1 MDAASGEQIELE
13 LGDQRVVIVEVGA
26 GLREYSA
33 NGAPVLDG
41 YAADAVCDSGRG
53 QLLMPWPNRI
63 DGGSYDF
70 GGQSHQLALDEPE
83 RRNAIHGLVRWAA
96 WTVVERAADR
106 VRLEH
111 RLHPS
116 PGYPFALALGVEY
129 ALTADGLS
137 VLTEATNV
145 GADACP
151 YGAGAHPYLAVPGDR
166 VDDATLQVPARTVLQ
181 ADERGLPVGSVPVE
195 GELDFRTPK
204 PVGEVKL
211 DHCFTDLVRDEDGLA
226 RVRLGETTLWA
237 DESYPYLMIFTGDPL
252 PVGARRSLA
261 VEPMTCAPNAFRSGD
276 GLVRLE
282 PGQTHAGAWGI
293 APR

>member
-13 LGDQRVVIVEVGA
+13 LGDQRAVIVEVGA

-33 NGAPVLDG
+33 AGRPIIDG

-70 GGQSHQLALDEPE
+70 DGQSHQLALDEPE

-96 WTVVERAADR
+96 WTVAERAADR

-151 YGAGAHPYLAVPGDR
+151 YGSGAHPYLAVPGDR
-166 VDDATLQVPARTVLQ
+166 VDDITLQVPAQTTLQ

-252 PVGARRSLA
+252 PVGARGSLA
-261 VEPMTCAPNAFRSGD
+261 VEPMTCAPNAFRSSD

-282 PGQTHAGAWGI
+282 PGQTHAGVWGI
-293 APR
+293 TPR

>member
-1 MDAASGEQIELE
+1 
-13 LGDQRVVIVEVGA
+13 
-26 GLREYSA
+26 
-33 NGAPVLDG
+33 
-41 YAADAVCDSGRG
+41 
-53 QLLMPWPNRI
+53 MPWPNRI
-63 DGGSYDF
+63 DGGSYYF

-96 WTVVERAADR
+96 WTVAERAADR

-151 YGAGAHPYLAVPGDR
+151 FGAGAHPYLAVPGDR

-181 ADERGLPVGSVPVE
+181 ADERGLPVGTVPVE
-195 GELDFRTPK
+195 GGLDFRTPK
-204 PVGEVKL
+204 PVGDVKL

-293 APR
+293 APQ

>member
-151 YGAGAHPYLAVPGDR
+151 FGAGAHPYLAVPGDR
-166 VDDATLQVPARTVLQ
+166 VDDITLQVPAQTVLQ

-282 PGQTHAGAWGI
+282 PGETHAGAWGI
-293 APR
+293 TPR